1 MASPVRSLFVAA
13 SDLAVGGVAAAG
25 TVAVGLF
32 GFFATRN
39 STNQS
44 AGDALMN
51 ALSADNRELRE
62 RIDRLEERTERL
74 GKELRAAEERARQSE
89 TLAHRFD
96 TVPDDAKPMRSYF
109 EDGWHHNHIRPLAA
123 EHGVIIGVYLDDIDG
138 QAALGYKVIPVETA
152 TLDQIPD
159 DEHAAVLA
167 QRVADAAAQ
176 ARASHGLPPWIN
188 PKEKQ

>member
-1 MASPVRSLFVAA
+1 MRSFLLSV
-13 SDLAVGGVAAAG
+13 SDLTVGVVAAAG
-25 TVAVGLF
+25 TVVVGLF
-32 GFFATRN
+32 GFFATRGT
-39 STNQS
+39 TNQQ

-74 GKELRAAEERARQSE
+74 GRELRAAEERARKYE
-89 TLAHRFD
+89 TSARRFD
-96 TVPDDAKPMRSYF
+96 TAPDDAKPMRQYF
-109 EDGWHHNHIRPLAA
+109 DDGWHHNHIRPLAA

-138 QAALGYKVIPVETA
+138 QAALGYKVIPVEAA

-159 DEHAAVLA
+159 DDHAAVLA

-176 ARASHGLPPWIN
+176 ARADHGLPPWIN
-188 PKEKQ
+188 PKGTP